1 MLELFVHILT
11 NYNIY
16 SPLIV
21 LKVPFVSLVL
31 QDSFARLQCETVTNT
46 HQRGN
51 KMESAIGISLKRLAQ
66 LEIKMQKCK
75 DKEKLEELK
84 RSHQLERMW
93 NEYLYSKIK

>member
-1 MLELFVHILT
+1 
-11 NYNIY
+11 
-16 SPLIV
+16 
-21 LKVPFVSLVL
+21 
-31 QDSFARLQCETVTNT
+31 
-46 HQRGN
+46 
-51 KMESAIGISLKRLAQ
+51 MESAIGISLKRLAQ